1 MAPLVF
7 DSSYA
12 SLDNALTFGMDGVF
26 PISTRNCALAALTGI
41 PGESPYLKPGCNISF
56 SLHKRNPFSACVE
69 LANVTDATYFS
80 DQDCGAQ
87 ALTVLY
93 EITSITLA
101 YESTIVDSDDQLA
114 SLKRSERQY
123 YVDCPLMRL
132 LSCQHG
138 VKYDS
143 RIVSLPKNTKMVYL
157 FWIYQDQF
165 ILNVNL
171 HSYLSARFRFPPN
184 LVDCVLSLPGKD
196 GLVMVDGMK
205 SLGVNTAWNSA
216 SMRAY
221 HSRLVKLGLY
231 DKDFDSFSPNRK
243 EENISYD
250 QVLLFP
256 LKDHNIEE
264 ATQLNVVMRYNDNL
278 SQQRWYLN
286 AFCIVQKILSCDS
299 KHQWEWKDVSDSVV
313 LGAGPSS

>member
-1 MAPLVF
+1 
-7 DSSYA
+7 
-12 SLDNALTFGMDGVF
+12 
-26 PISTRNCALAALTGI
+26 
-41 PGESPYLKPGCNISF
+41 
-56 SLHKRNPFSACVE
+56 
-69 LANVTDATYFS
+69 
-80 DQDCGAQ
+80 
-87 ALTVLY
+87 
-93 EITSITLA
+93 
-101 YESTIVDSDDQLA
+101 
-114 SLKRSERQY
+114 
-123 YVDCPLMRL
+123 
-132 LSCQHG
+132 
-138 VKYDS
+138 
-143 RIVSLPKNTKMVYL
+143 MVYL